1 MTTREV
7 RRDIAG
13 LKKDLDR
20 LQDDLRQITR
30 RGGSAARNIT
40 SDAMDNVK
48 GAAAGVL
55 EEGTDRMR
63 SVMHGAS
70 DVVKEKG
77 HDVYETVKDQVEDK
91 PVASALITMG
101 VGFALGLFL
110 ARKL

>member
-1 MTTREV
+1 MTTKEV

-20 LQDDLRQITR
+20 LQGDLRQITR
-30 RGGSAARNIT
+30 RGGSAARHVT
-40 SDAMDNVK
+40 SDAVESMK

-63 SVMHGAS
+63 SVMHDAS
-70 DVVKEKG
+70 DVVMERG
-77 HDVYETVKDQVEDK
+77 HDVFESVKDQVEEK